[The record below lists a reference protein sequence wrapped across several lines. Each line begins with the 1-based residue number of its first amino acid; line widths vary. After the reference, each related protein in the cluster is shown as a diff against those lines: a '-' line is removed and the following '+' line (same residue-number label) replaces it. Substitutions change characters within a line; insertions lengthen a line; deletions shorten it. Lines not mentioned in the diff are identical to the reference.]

1 MLLGNQADQMR
12 CLRLVNIPV
21 QWLIFTSFTR
31 HLCQNKSSLNS
42 CAASCKGNTETHCVQ
57 TTVFLILTAG
67 LAGPAG
73 RFARKSL
80 AANAGRGRLAASLQE
95 GLPPLLKGGGAKR
108 RRD

>member
-1 MLLGNQADQMR
+1 MPGHLSGLDEMASSVLLR
-12 CLRLVNIPV
+12 YPR
-21 QWLIFTSFTR
+21 
-31 HLCQNKSSLNS
+31 QNKSSLSS

-95 GLPPLLKGGGAKR
+95 GLPPLLKQCQKPTLG
-108 RRD
+108 